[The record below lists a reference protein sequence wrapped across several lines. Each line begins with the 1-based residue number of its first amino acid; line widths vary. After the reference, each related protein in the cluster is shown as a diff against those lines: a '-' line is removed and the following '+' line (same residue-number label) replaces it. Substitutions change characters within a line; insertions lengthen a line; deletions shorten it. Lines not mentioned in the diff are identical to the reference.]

1 MIDTP
6 AILKTIKALPAWS
19 SSAVLRS
26 RGRRTLLLVLS
37 VAQPSSVAR
46 GTRTSPP
53 HPPPPQPPPP
63 HDVAYVEASIIAAH
77 PGMPEQRNARPGT
90 SPARIAT
97 NQDTSLIVVKAR
109 KLLPSQ
115 SAEMQQWR
123 KRMVLSKPLLS
134 AALWRRTQ
142 QPQH

>member
-77 PGMPEQRNARPGT
+77 PGRPEQRNARPGT

-123 KRMVLSKPLLS
+123 KRMVL
-134 AALWRRTQ
+134 
-142 QPQH
+142 